1 MFRISQ
7 LLKTLHDDMAELKP
21 VKASRKMKGPVVI
34 WNLIRRCNLQCKH
47 CYSTSLDIDF
57 KDELSTEQ
65 VKTTIDDLKVAHV
78 PVLILSGGEPLLRPD
93 IYEITEYAKQKGF
106 YLALSTNGTL
116 INEDNIEAI
125 KTAEYQYVGISI
137 DGLEEFHDEFRRQKG
152 SFKTSM
158 HAIKLCKDAG
168 IKVGMRL
175 CLTRE
180 NFKDL
185 PAMLNL
191 MEENSVDKFYLSHLN
206 YSGRG
211 KRTAENDAMFKMT
224 KDAME
229 LLYERAWTHIN
240 QGIETDFVTGNN
252 DADGP
257 FLLQWASKQFAEEY
271 PEAIANLKQR
281 LINWGGNS
289 SGINV
294 ANIDNTGT
302 IHPDTYWW
310 NHPIGNVTTEK
321 FSDVWRDTQD
331 PLMLG
336 FRQTPRPVKGR
347 CASCEHLAICG
358 GNTRT
363 RAFAQSGD
371 AWAED
376 PGCYLDDDEIGFI
389 PSPSK
394 FADELTNTE
403 NPIQFVEV

>member
-125 KTAEYQYVGISI
+125 KAAEYQYVGISI

-229 LLYERAWTHIN
+229 LLYTRAWTHIN

>member
-7 LLKTLHDDMAELKP
+7 LLKTLHDDMLEFKP
-21 VKASRKMKGPVVI
+21 VKAARKMKGPVVI

-57 KDELSTEQ
+57 KDELTTEQ
-65 VKTTIDDLKVAHV
+65 IKATIDDLKLAHV

-125 KTAEYQYVGISI
+125 KAADYQYVGISI

-158 HAIKLCKDAG
+158 HAIKLCKEAG

-175 CLTRE
+175 CLTKE
-180 NFKDL
+180 NFKDI
-185 PAMLNL
+185 PAMLDL

-211 KRTAENDAMFKMT
+211 KRSAENDAMFKMT

-229 LLYERAWTHIN
+229 MLYERAWSHIT

-257 FLLQWASKQFAEEY
+257 FLLQWATKRYAEQY

-310 NHPIGNVTTEK
+310 NHAIGNVKTEK
-321 FSDVWRDTQD
+321 FSDVWKNTQD

-336 FRQTPRPVKGR
+336 FRESPRPVKGR

-376 PGCYLDDDEIGFI
+376 PGCYLDDDEIGYI
-389 PSPSK
+389 PPPSK
-394 FADELTNTE
+394 FANNLANTE

>member
-7 LLKTLHDDMAELKP
+7 LLKSFHDNQAAPTPQEMA
-21 VKASRKMKGPVVI
+21 RKMPGPVVI

-65 VKTTIDDLKVAHV
+65 IKATIDDLKIAQV
-78 PVLILSGGEPLLRPD
+78 PVIILSGGEPLLRPD
-93 IYEITEYAKQKGF
+93 IFDITAYAKSKGF
-106 YLALSTNGTL
+106 YVALSTNGTL
-116 INEDNIEAI
+116 INEDNIAQI
-125 KTAEYQYVGISI
+125 KAAEYQYVGISI

-158 HAIKLCKDAG
+158 HAIKLCKEAG

-175 CLTRE
+175 CLTRD

-185 PAMLNL
+185 PAMLDL
-191 MEENSVDKFYLSHLN
+191 MEENKVDKFYLSHLN

-211 KRTAENDAMFKMT
+211 KRSAETDAMFQMT
-224 KDAME
+224 KAAME
-229 LLYERAWTHIN
+229 LLFERAYSHISK
-240 QGIETDFVTGNN
+240 GIETDFVTGNN

-257 FLLQWASKQFAEEY
+257 FLLQWLENKFGPQY
-271 PEAIANLKQR
+271 PQRIKNITQR
-281 LINWGGNS
+281 LIKWGGNA

-294 ANIDNTGT
+294 ANIDNTGV

-310 NHPIGNVTTEK
+310 NHDIGNVKSEK
-321 FSDVWRDTQD
+321 FSDVWKNTQD

-336 FRQTPRPVKGR
+336 FRQKPRPVKGR
-347 CASCEHLAICG
+347 CAQCQYLAICG

-363 RAFAQSGD
+363 RAFAQTGD

-376 PGCYLDDDEIGFI
+376 PGCYLSDDDIGYSQ
-389 PSPSK
+389 PK
-394 FADELTNTE
+394 TNTLPE
-403 NPIQFVEV
+403 QAIQFVEV

>member
-7 LLKTLHDDMAELKP
+7 LLTTMLDDRP
-21 VKASRKMKGPVVI
+21 VPKARKMPGPVVI

-65 VKTTIDDLKVAHV
+65 IKATIDDLKVAQV

-93 IYEITEYAKQKGF
+93 IYEITQYAKDKGF
-106 YLALSTNGTL
+106 YVALSTNGTL
-116 INEDNIEAI
+116 ITEENIEQI
-125 KTAEYQYVGISI
+125 KAADYQYVGISI

-158 HAIKLCKDAG
+158 HAIKLCKEAG

-175 CLTRE
+175 CLTKD

-185 PAMLNL
+185 PAMLDL
-191 MEENSVDKFYLSHLN
+191 MEENQVDKFYLSHLN

-211 KRTAENDAMFKMT
+211 KRSAENDAMFKMT
-224 KDAME
+224 KAAME
-229 LLYERAWTHIN
+229 LLFERAWAHIE
-240 QGIETDFVTGNN
+240 QGIESDFVTGNN

-257 FLLQWASKQFAEEY
+257 FLLQWAQKKFTEH
-271 PEAIANLKQR
+271 PKRVANLKQR
-281 LINWGGNS
+281 LINWGGNA
-289 SGINV
+289 SGVNV

-310 NHPIGNVTTEK
+310 NHPIGNVKNEK
-321 FSDVWRDTQD
+321 FSDVWKNTQD
-331 PLMLG
+331 ELMLG
-336 FRQTPRPVKGR
+336 FRQSPRPVKGR
-347 CASCEHLAICG
+347 CKACQYLSICG

-376 PGCYLDDDEIGFI
+376 PGCYLDDHEIGI
-389 PSPSK
+389 STLQES
-394 FADELTNTE
+394 TSTE
-403 NPIQFVEV
+403 NNNDIAVVQL

>member
-7 LLKTLHDDMAELKP
+7 LLTTLHNDITALKP
-21 VKASRKMKGPVVI
+21 VAPSRKMPGPVVI
-34 WNLIRRCNLQCKH
+34 WNLIRRCNLRCKH

-57 KDELSTEQ
+57 KDELTTEQ
-65 VKTTIDDLKVAHV
+65 IKTTIDDLKVAQV
-78 PVLILSGGEPLLRPD
+78 PVLILSGGEPLLRSD
-93 IYEITEYAKQKGF
+93 IYEITEYAKKKGF

-125 KTAEYQYVGISI
+125 KAAEYQYVGISI

-180 NFKDL
+180 NFADL
-185 PAMLNL
+185 PAMLDL
-191 MEENSVDKFYLSHLN
+191 MEENRVDKFYLSHLN

-211 KRTAENDAMFKMT
+211 KRSAENDAMFRMT
-224 KDAME
+224 KEAMT
-229 LLYERAWTHIN
+229 LLYERAWSHIS

-257 FLLQWASKQFAEEY
+257 FLLQWATKKFGESN

-281 LINWGGNS
+281 LINWGGNA
-289 SGINV
+289 SGVNV

-310 NHPIGNVTTEK
+310 NHPIGNVKTEK
-321 FSDVWRDTQD
+321 FSDVWKNTQD

-336 FRQTPRPVKGR
+336 FRQSPRPVKGR
-347 CASCEHLAICG
+347 CAKCEYLNICG

-363 RAFAQSGD
+363 RAFAQTGD
-371 AWAED
+371 AWSED
-376 PGCYLDDDEIGFI
+376 PGCYLEDNEIGI
-389 PSPSK
+389 NETTSK
-394 FADELTNTE
+394 FYNELNNE
-403 NPIQFVEV
+403 DKNIQFVAV

>member
-7 LLKTLHDDMAELKP
+7 LLTTLHNDLTDLKP
-21 VKASRKMKGPVVI
+21 VSAARKMPGPVVI
-34 WNLIRRCNLQCKH
+34 WNLIRRCNLRCKH

-57 KDELSTEQ
+57 KDELTTEQ
-65 VKTTIDDLKVAHV
+65 IKNTIDDLKVAKV

-93 IYEITEYAKQKGF
+93 IYEITEYAKKKGF

-125 KTAEYQYVGISI
+125 KAAEYQYVGISI

-158 HAIKLCKDAG
+158 HAIKLCKQAG

-180 NFKDL
+180 NFADL

-191 MEENSVDKFYLSHLN
+191 MEDNNVDKFYLSHLN

-211 KRTAENDAMFKMT
+211 KRSSENDAMFKMT

-229 LLYERAWTHIN
+229 LLYERAWSHIT
-240 QGIETDFVTGNN
+240 QGIEIDFVTGNN

-257 FLLQWASKQFAEEY
+257 FLLQWANKKFGKTH

-281 LINWGGNS
+281 LVNWGGNA
-289 SGINV
+289 SGVNV

-310 NHPIGNVTTEK
+310 NHPIGNVKTEK
-321 FSDVWRDTQD
+321 FSDVWKNTQD

-336 FRQTPRPVKGR
+336 FRQSPRPVKGR
-347 CASCEHLAICG
+347 CASCNYLSICG

-376 PGCYLDDDEIGFI
+376 PGCYLEDDEIGIIESSSRFYGTLNN
-389 PSPSK
+389 K
-394 FADELTNTE
+394 EKN
-403 NPIQFVEV
+403 IQFIEV

>member
-7 LLKTLHDDMAELKP
+7 LLKTLHDDLPAPKP
-21 VKASRKMKGPVVI
+21 VKAARKMPGPVVI
-34 WNLIRRCNLQCKH
+34 WNLIRRCNLRCKH

-57 KDELSTEQ
+57 KDELTTEQ
-65 VKTTIDDLKVAHV
+65 IKATIDDLKVAQV

-93 IYEITEYAKQKGF
+93 IYEITAYAKAKGF
-106 YLALSTNGTL
+106 YVALSTNGTL
-116 INEDNIEAI
+116 IDESNIEQI
-125 KTAEYQYVGISI
+125 KAADYQYVGISV

-158 HAIKLCKDAG
+158 HAIKLCKEAG
-168 IKVGMRL
+168 IKIGMRL
-175 CLTRE
+175 CLTKE
-180 NFKDL
+180 NFNDI

-191 MEENSVDKFYLSHLN
+191 MEEYKVDKFYLSHLN

-211 KRTAENDAMFKMT
+211 KRSAENDAMFKMT
-224 KDAME
+224 KDTME
-229 LLYERAWTHIN
+229 LLYERAWSHIS

-257 FLLQWASKQFAEEY
+257 FLLHWATKKFGETH

-281 LINWGGNS
+281 LINWGGNA
-289 SGINV
+289 SGVNV

-310 NHPIGNVTTEK
+310 NHPIGNVKKEK
-321 FSDVWRDTQD
+321 FSDVWKNTQD

-336 FRQTPRPVKGR
+336 FRQSPRPVTGR
-347 CASCEHLAICG
+347 CAQCEHLNICG

-376 PGCYLDDDEIGFI
+376 PGCYLDDNEIGLSPATNNIHTSEINI
-389 PSPSK
+389 PV
-394 FADELTNTE
+394 
-403 NPIQFVEV
+403 VEV